1 MTIDA
6 WIQHP
11 TRRFLSSDMFASL
24 LRWTGGR
31 ILDQDPPIEAT
42 LEQMD
47 AAGVDVALLTA
58 WRGPYGQDLISND
71 QVAQWVVAH
80 PSRFAGLASVDLDRP
95 MEAVRELRRRVR
107 DDGFVGLRMLPW
119 LWDAPPTDRRYYP
132 LYAECVELGV
142 PFCTQVGHTG
152 PLRPS
157 ETGRPIPYIDQIAI
171 DFPELTIVCGH
182 VGYPWTEEMVAVA
195 RKHIGIV
202 VDQIIPVT
210 LVQDTLR
217 QRKSGGGR
225 NALPQGACRH
235 FNSGIDVIFWMSGR
249 NGAHLAKIF
258 DFLQCHFLIARQVA
272 KRIKQHGAVPAG
284 QNKTVPV
291 GPAWIFRIEF

>member
-11 TRRFLSSDMFASL
+11 TRRFLFSDMFTSL

-31 ILDQDPPIEAT
+31 IPDEDPPIEAT

-71 QVAQWVVAH
+71 QVAQWVAAH

-195 RKHIGIV
+195 RKHPNVYIDTSAYTV
-202 VDQIIPVT
+202 RRFPAE
-210 LVQDTLR
+210 LVAFMKTR
-217 QRKSGGGR
+217 TGGR
-225 NALPQGACRH
+225 KVLFGSNFPMIGP
-235 FNSGIDVIFWMSGR
+235 
-249 NGAHLAKIF
+249 AHCLEGLDDLQLSEAIRA
-258 DFLQCHFLIARQVA
+258 DFLGGNAE
-272 KRIKQHGAVPAG
+272 RIFAVRVGAL
-284 QNKTVPV
+284 
-291 GPAWIFRIEF
+291 

>member
-1 MTIDA
+1 MTIDV

-31 ILDQDPPIEAT
+31 IPDEDPPIEAT

-58 WRGPYGQDLISND
+58 WCGPHGQDLISND
-71 QVAQWVVAH
+71 QVAQWVAAH

-195 RKHIGIV
+195 RKHPNVYIDTSAYTV
-202 VDQIIPVT
+202 RRFPAE
-210 LVQDTLR
+210 LVAFMKTR
-217 QRKSGGGR
+217 TGGR
-225 NALPQGACRH
+225 KVLFGSNFPMIGP
-235 FNSGIDVIFWMSGR
+235 
-249 NGAHLAKIF
+249 AHCLEGLDDLQLSEAIRA
-258 DFLQCHFLIARQVA
+258 DFLGGNAE
-272 KRIKQHGAVPAG
+272 RIFAVRVGAL
-284 QNKTVPV
+284 
-291 GPAWIFRIEF
+291 